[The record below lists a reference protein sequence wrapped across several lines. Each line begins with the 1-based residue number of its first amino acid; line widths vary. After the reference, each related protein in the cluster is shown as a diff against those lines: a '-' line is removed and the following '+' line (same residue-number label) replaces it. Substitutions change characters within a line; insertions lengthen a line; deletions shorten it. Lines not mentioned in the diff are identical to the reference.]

1 MKNDAIVFPARRIED
16 ALERAVRDALGN
28 KDGAITQAQFD
39 SLTELHLG
47 GNQLTSVDGLVLPA
61 GLTTLYLGGN
71 QIASVDGLVLPA
83 GLTALPSP
91 NCESSGQRKV

>member
-61 GLTTLYLGGN
+61 GLTTLCLGGN
-71 QIASVDGLVLPA
+71 QIADVS
-83 GLTALPSP
+83 GLTLP
-91 NCESSGQRKV
+91 NKRIHVYGLKNQRR

>member
-39 SLTELHLG
+39 SLTTLYISGLLHP
-47 GNQLTSVDGLVLPA
+47 SVDGLVLPA
-61 GLTTLYLGGN
+61 GLTTLYLSGN
-71 QIASVDGLVLPA
+71 RLTSVS
-83 GLTALPSP
+83 GLTLP
-91 NCESSGQRKV
+91 NKRIHVYGLKNQRR